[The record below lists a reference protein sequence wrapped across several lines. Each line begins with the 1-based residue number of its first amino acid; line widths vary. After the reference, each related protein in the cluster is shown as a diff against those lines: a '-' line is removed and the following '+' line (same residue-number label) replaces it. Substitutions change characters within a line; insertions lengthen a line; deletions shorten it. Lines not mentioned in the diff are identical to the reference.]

1 MPPNI
6 IIRKAHWASCFIPS
20 EMPGLSTKDLDLIQP
35 LLLPW
40 LNSTNSSFLW
50 VDGLVIFQDDPA
62 TILVDN
68 REKAYYCIKNVLLHR
83 ELNKPQTA
91 SFLGDYKLSPKS
103 DEILD
108 LTLAVINSTQAK
120 EDYSVVQICD
130 VVADLHSKFRL
141 IEPEREIGK
150 PPTQKKKTPVASG
163 YLLENQAFRA
173 HILKSLNVESL
184 LFRYATHAVDKVD
197 TTAWLNEEWSQEWK
211 EANNPAAI
219 YYEYGKPPMM
229 QISVLALSI
238 GSKLESQIYMKFYL
252 ERYWSPKEIH

>member
-1 MPPNI
+1 M
-6 IIRKAHWASCFIPS
+6 
-20 EMPGLSTKDLDLIQP
+20 
-35 LLLPW
+35 
-40 LNSTNSSFLW
+40 
-50 VDGLVIFQDDPA
+50 
-62 TILVDN
+62 
-68 REKAYYCIKNVLLHR
+68 
-83 ELNKPQTA
+83 
-91 SFLGDYKLSPKS
+91 GDYKLSPKS

-219 YYEYGKPPMM
+219 YYEYGKPPILNAN
-229 QISVLALSI
+229 QRFGAEYWKQARKSDIYEVLLGEVLEPEGDSLKETFFPE
-238 GSKLESQIYMKFYL
+238 GSRRKKLIRKIL
-252 ERYWSPKEIH
+252 HR